1 VTYKIEKRGEKWC
14 VVDAAGA
21 VVPAGEFGSLDEARV
36 HMDAR
41 TSVEALVSRYPGW
54 KLEHRPPKWVLID
67 MLTGAVVFE
76 DFIEEKAQAALANLW
91 TKGRTD
97 AAAKAVRRFDFI
109 DHLDGP
115 KLEANGW
122 LRADALISRTGVQVY
137 RRADGTE
144 RREYRPPDE
153 VFHSDAL
160 ASFAMRPVTDDH
172 PAEGLLDAENATR
185 YQRGSLGETI
195 KRDGEKVRAS
205 ILVTDAEL
213 VKKILDGKRELSCG
227 YTCDLDPTPGEY
239 LGQRYDVVQRNIR
252 GNHVAVVDRGRAGPE
267 VRLRLDSA
275 DAVSIRADGTQEPG
289 PGDDRG
295 RQETRQMVKIKV
307 DGIEVEVANE
317 QAAQLITRAL
327 ADRDSNIDTAK
338 ADAKKA
344 REDAATAEK
353 TAKTEAE
360 AQRARADVA
369 EAKVKELD
377 KARTDAAGAFPA
389 AVQARVALES
399 KAREVLGADA
409 KLDGKPDREVKA
421 LVISK
426 LSPDLKLDGEGDAY
440 VDAVYRGTLAAASTD
455 AIAKIR
461 QAASG
466 KTDTTEVIDAE
477 KARAKAKAD
486 AELEWQKPLGS
497 KQ

>member
-14 VVDAAGA
+14 VVDAAGV
-21 VVPAGEFGSLDEARV
+21 VVPAGEFASWEEARA
-36 HMDAR
+36 HTDAR
-41 TSVEALVSRYPGW
+41 TSAEALVSRYPGW
-54 KLEHRPPKWVLID
+54 KLEQRETKWCVID
-67 MLTGAVVFE
+67 QLTGAVVFE
-76 DFIEEKAQAALANLW
+76 DFIREKAQAAIEKLYA
-91 TKGRTD
+91 TGRAD
-97 AAAKAVRRFDFI
+97 SASKAVRRFDLLER
-109 DHLDGP
+109 LDGP
-115 KLEANGW
+115 ELDSKTGW
-122 LRADALISRTGVQVY
+122 LRADALISRTGIQVY
-137 RRADGTE
+137 RRFDGAE
-144 RREYRPPDE
+144 VREFRPPDE
-153 VFHSDAL
+153 VFNDAAL
-160 ASFAMRPVTDDH
+160 ASFKMVPVTDDH
-172 PAEGLLDAENATR
+172 PTDGLLTAENTAKH
-185 YQRGSLGETI
+185 QRGTLGEAV
-195 KRDGEKVRAS
+195 KRDGERVSAPL
-205 ILVTDAEL
+205 LVTDATL
-213 VKKILDGKRELSCG
+213 VAKIIAGKRELSCG

-421 LVISK
+421 LVIGK

-461 QAASG
+461 QAAAG
-466 KTDTTEVIDAE
+466 KKDGAEAIDAE
-477 KARAKAKAD
+477 AARRKFVEDSENAWRQPAAK
-486 AELEWQKPLGS
+486 
-497 KQ
+497 